1 MKTKVIVL
9 ALALGCLTATIFA
22 AEVQPKITPKIEA
35 FNYGEVRLLPGLLKD
50 RFDVNRRYLM
60 SLPNDSLLYP
70 FYKEAVIRVPRG
82 TNPLGGWE
90 AMSVDVRGHFMGH
103 FLSACARIYATSGDA
118 EIKAKA
124 DEIVAE
130 LARCQEANG
139 NGYVGSISEKIL
151 TALETGR
158 ESEVWAPYYV
168 HHKTLMGLYE
178 MYKYAGN
185 RQALEV
191 EKKFADYIKARMDKL
206 SDERVARILEVE
218 YGGMS
223 EALYDLYGVTGE
235 EKYRALAQ
243 RFEQAR
249 FLDPLA
255 QGHDNLSGLHANT
268 NIPKIYG
275 AARAYELTGDTRD
288 RDIAVN
294 FWNILTKGHTYAT
307 GGSNQREHWGRA
319 NQLAATLTDANQET
333 CTTYNSMWLTRYLI
347 QWTGEAKYGDYYERN
362 LYNGIL
368 GAQRPVDGQF
378 CYFTPMKAG
387 SEKEFGT
394 PLDSFWCCYGTGV
407 QAFADLASSI
417 YFHDADNLY
426 VNLFAPSEVTW
437 NRAGGAVRATQE
449 TDFPQKSSTRL
460 TIKAAGPGTF
470 GLKVRVPWWA
480 KQGVEV
486 KINQTKADVDAAPSS
501 FMTIER
507 KWRDGDVVEISM
519 PMSLYTDPI
528 NDDPNLV
535 AVMYGPMV
543 MAGLVFD
550 KTAFQGDKTDVA
562 SWLERAPGDELAI
575 GDRVP
580 KTGDSLPDEIS
591 HPSYEVGLQRKRIA
605 LTFETKPPNLPV
617 KFVPLYQVTSQPYGI
632 YFRVTD

>member
-1 MKTKVIVL
+1 MRKKTCLLLVTLSL
-9 ALALGCLTATIFA
+9 AASLLVA
-22 AEVQPKITPKIEA
+22 AGVKPKIAPKIEA
-35 FNYGEVRLLPGLLKD
+35 FNYGEVKLLPGLFKE
-50 RFDVNRRYLM
+50 RFDTNRNYLM
-60 SLPNDSLLYP
+60 SIPSQSLLYP
-70 FYKEAVIRVPRG
+70 FYKEAVIRVPAG

-103 FLSACARIYATSGDA
+103 FLSACARIYATSGDT

-124 DEIVAE
+124 GEIVAE
-130 LARCQEANG
+130 LAKCQKANG
-139 NGYVGSISEKIL
+139 NGYVGSISEKVL

-168 HHKTLMGLYE
+168 HHKTLMGFYE

-185 RQALEV
+185 QQALEV
-191 EKKFADYIKARMDKL
+191 EKGFADYIKARMDKL

-235 EKYRALAQ
+235 EKYRELAK

-255 QGHDNLSGLHANT
+255 QGHDNLNGLHANT
-268 NIPKIYG
+268 NIPKVYG
-275 AARAYELTGDTRD
+275 AARAYELTGDTRY
-288 RDIAVN
+288 RDIAIN
-294 FWNILTKGHTYAT
+294 FWDILRRGHTYAT
-307 GGSNQREHWGRA
+307 GGSNKRELWDRA
-319 NQLAATLTDANQET
+319 NQLSETLSDSNQET

-368 GAQRPVDGQF
+368 GAQRPADGQF
-378 CYFTPMKAG
+378 CYFTPMKSG

-394 PLDSFWCCYGTGV
+394 PLHSFWCCYGTGV

-417 YFHDADNLY
+417 YFHDAENLY

-437 NRAGGAVRATQE
+437 NRAGGVVRVTQE
-449 TDFPQKSSTRL
+449 TDYPQKSSTRL

-486 KINQTKADVDAAPSS
+486 KINQAKIDVQTTPSS
-501 FMTIER
+501 FMTIQR
-507 KWRDGDVVEISM
+507 KWKDQDVVEISM
-519 PMSLYTDPI
+519 PMRLSADPI
-528 NDDPNLV
+528 NDDPDLV

-550 KTAFQGDKTDVA
+550 DTAFKGDKTDVA
-562 SWLERAPGDELAI
+562 SWLERAPGNDLVI
-575 GDRVP
+575 GDRLP

-591 HPSYEVGLQRKRIA
+591 HPSYEAGLRRERIA
-605 LTFETKPPNLPV
+605 LTFETKSPNLPV
-617 KFVPLYQVTSQPYGI
+617 KFIPLYQVTSQPYGI
-632 YFRVTD
+632 YFRVTE